1 MLISTIVDEVIGTG
15 KKCAMFGI
23 KGIVISSVFL
33 KREFKLIRVIRQ
45 VD

>member
-1 MLISTIVDEVIGTG
+1 MLISTIVDEVIGIG
-15 KKCAMFGI
+15 EKCAMFGV
-23 KGIVISSVFL
+23 KGIVTSSVFL